1 MKHYINQFNKS
12 DTLGVISLYP
22 KKGELY
28 STGTSGIAS
37 FTKNTVAHI
46 ENRSVIFA
54 EYIKSPVEYRE
65 GDSLVN
71 RCFKKNSPL
80 LWLDL
85 IKALKKY
92 PEVKTLLIQFDFALY
107 GDILTSCLFL
117 PFLGILKLF
126 GYKTTVQIHS
136 VVNNVFKLYGHIGLS
151 NDVIGKIKGSI
162 LNVIFKSFYIALG
175 LFSTQIVVSEETLK
189 HKLSTFIPHNK
200 VAVIPHGVDTDL
212 TPMNKAEARKALG
225 ISDDEHVV
233 MFFGFVN
240 WFKGADLFVKA
251 YKNTSHLLGKKA
263 RFIIAGGES
272 ATLKNKAYYKEYFAD
287 TVYSIEESKSVN
299 MTGFVP
305 QEKIQQYFSAA
316 DLVVFPYRY
325 FMSASGVLS
334 LVFSYKKPF
343 IISSELSQ
351 MFTSEDM
358 STALETV
365 GLDKKDITFNLNT
378 KSCLEVTEKVL
389 RNGLKQKMIDMAS
402 YLRVTRS
409 WKKIGAQY
417 QEKIFSPTYMLD
429 TTSSVPLSKF
439 AV

>member
-1 MKHYINQFNKS
+1 MKNTRNQFDRK

-37 FTKNTVAHI
+37 FAKNTVTHI
-46 ENRSVIFA
+46 ENQSIIFA
-54 EYIKSPVEYRE
+54 EYTKKPTLYKE

-80 LWLDL
+80 LWGEILTS
-85 IKALKKY
+85 LKKY
-92 PEVKTLLIQFDFALY
+92 TQVKKLLIQFDFALY

-117 PFLGILKLF
+117 PFLGILKLL
-126 GYKTTVQIHS
+126 GYETTVQIHS
-136 VVNNVFKLYGHIGLS
+136 VVNDVFKLYGHIGLS
-151 NDVIGKIKGSI
+151 NDLTGKIKGSA
-162 LNVIFKSFYIALG
+162 LNIVFKSFYIALG
-175 LFSTQIVVSEETLK
+175 LLSTRVVVSEDTLK
-189 HKLSTFIPHNK
+189 QKLSAFIPKNK
-200 VAVIPHGVDTDL
+200 IAVIAHGVDTDL
-212 TPMNKAEARKALG
+212 APMNKAEARKALG
-225 ISDDEHVV
+225 IGQDEQVV

-240 WFKGADLFVKA
+240 WFKGADIFVKT

-287 TVYSIEESKSVN
+287 TVYSIEESKGVT

-351 MFTSEDM
+351 MFTSDDM

-402 YLRVTRS
+402 YLRISRS

-417 QEKIFSPTYMLD
+417 QEKIFSPSYILNIRH
-429 TTSSVPLSKF
+429 SLPKL
-439 AV
+439 A

>member
-1 MKHYINQFNKS
+1 MKQYITQFNNPT
-12 DTLGVISLYP
+12 TLGVVSLYP

-37 FTKNTVAHI
+37 FAKNTVTHLD
-46 ENRSVIFA
+46 NNSVVFA
-54 EYIKSPVEYRE
+54 EYTQGPTIYKE
-65 GDSLVN
+65 GGALVN

-80 LWLDL
+80 LWIEL
-85 IKALKKY
+85 IKNIQNY
-92 PEVKTLLIQFDFALY
+92 PQVKNLLIQFDFALY
-107 GDILTSCLFL
+107 GDILTSSLFI
-117 PFLGILKLF
+117 PFLGILKIL

-136 VVNNVFKLYGHIGLS
+136 VVDDVFKLYGHVGLT
-151 NDVIGKIKGSI
+151 NDLMGKIKGSVM
-162 LNVIFKSFYIALG
+162 NVVFKTFYATLG
-175 LFSTQIVVSEETLK
+175 LFSTQIVVSEDVLK
-189 HKLSTFIPHNK
+189 NKLSSFVSRNK
-200 VAVIPHGVDTDL
+200 ITVIPHGVDCDL
-212 TPMNKAEARKALG
+212 QTMGKAEARKALG
-225 ISDDEHVV
+225 IDKDEQVV

-272 ATLKNKAYYKEYFAD
+272 ATLKNKAFYKEYFAD
-287 TVYSIEESKSVN
+287 TVYSIEESKKVN

-305 QEKIQQYFSAA
+305 QEKIQQYFAAA

-343 IISSELSQ
+343 IISSELSR
-351 MFTSEDM
+351 MFESEDM
-358 STALETV
+358 NMALGAV
-365 GLDKKDITFNLNT
+365 GLNKKDITFNLNT
-378 KSCLEVTEKVL
+378 KSCLTITENVL

-402 YLRVTRS
+402 LLRISRS

-417 QEKIFSPTYMLD
+417 QEKIFTPSFILNSAQGLPKL
-429 TTSSVPLSKF
+429 
-439 AV
+439 A